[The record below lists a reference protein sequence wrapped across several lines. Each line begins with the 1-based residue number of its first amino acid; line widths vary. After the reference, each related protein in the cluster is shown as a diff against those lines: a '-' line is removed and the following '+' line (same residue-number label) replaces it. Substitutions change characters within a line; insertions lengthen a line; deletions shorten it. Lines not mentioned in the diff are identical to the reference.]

1 MSRGADLLTGFIG
14 INWGSSN
21 FRAYRV
27 AADGSLIDKFAEPA
41 GIASLDR
48 QGMAQQV
55 TRLAERWPGSGP
67 IYASGMVGSNVG
79 WVDVPYATC
88 PAGLA
93 DVAAAAVETRFGDV
107 AVTIVPGLT
116 CHREADGGV
125 DILRG
130 EETELFGLV
139 ALQGITDGVVALPGT
154 HTKWVRIRQGKAV
167 DFLTSMSGEIF
178 DRLTAQG
185 LLASIVEGKA
195 SDGEA
200 FQQAARQAQARTL
213 GLGSLLFG
221 TRAKVIR
228 GELPRADAA
237 SALRGMLIGSD
248 IADALA
254 MFPALGDAVIPLV
267 GNGALSRLYA
277 AALSSLNIATTLI
290 DADDASIAGFHAF
303 HRAATLRSR

>member
-1 MSRGADLLTGFIG
+1 MSGFIG
-14 INWGSSN
+14 VNWGSSN
-21 FRAYRV
+21 FRAYRI
-27 AADGSLIDKFAEPA
+27 ADDGCLIDRFAEPA

-48 QGMAQQV
+48 TGMAAQIAK
-55 TRLAERWPGSGP
+55 LAARWPDGGP

-79 WVDVPYATC
+79 WIEVPYATC
-88 PAGLA
+88 PADLS
-93 DVAAAAVETRFGDV
+93 DVAAVAVETRFGDV

-130 EETELFGLV
+130 EETELFGLA
-139 ALQGITDGVVALPGT
+139 ALQGVSDGVVALPGT

-185 LLASIVEGKA
+185 LLASVVEGEA
-195 SDGEA
+195 LDGEA
-200 FQQAARQAQARTL
+200 FRRAARQAAERKL

-221 TRAKVIR
+221 IRAKVIR
-228 GELPRADAA
+228 EELPRADAA
-237 SALRGMLIGSD
+237 SALRGLLIGSD

-254 MFPALGDAVIPLV
+254 TFPALGDATIPLI
-267 GNGALSRLYA
+267 GNGPLSRLYA
-277 AALSSLNIATTLI
+277 AALSSMNVATVLI
-290 DADDASIAGFHAF
+290 EADRASVAGFHAF
-303 HRAATLRSR
+303 HRARLAANAGG